1 MLLVALFMKSMY
13 IYSNMDSIIMKK
25 NKVMAGYHMLMI
37 LSEADG
43 KFGKSEGKIIID
55 YLKKAFPFKLDL
67 DREMEE
73 LSALPK
79 EDYFLHFNNAMNDF
93 YEDSTP
99 KERNSFLK
107 CAVKVVKA
115 DKKITPEENKYLKE
129 LFFAWESE
137 YEE

>member
-1 MLLVALFMKSMY
+1 METT
-13 IYSNMDSIIMKK
+13 MKK

-37 LSEADG
+37 LSEVDG
-43 KFGKSEGKIIID
+43 KFSKSEGKIIVD
-55 YLKKAFPFKLDL
+55 YLKKAFPYKLNL
-67 DREMEE
+67 DNEMEE

-79 EDYFLHFNNAMNDF
+79 ADYFLHFNNAMNDF

-99 KERNSFLK
+99 KERNSFLNF
-107 CAVKVVKA
+107 AVKMVKA
-115 DKKITPEENKYLKE
+115 DNKITPEENKYLKE

>member
-1 MLLVALFMKSMY
+1 MNVL
-13 IYSNMDSIIMKK
+13 MKK
-25 NKVMAGYHMLMI
+25 NRVMAGYHMLMI
-37 LSEADG
+37 LSEVDG
-43 KFGKSEGKIIID
+43 EFAKSEGKIIVD
-55 YLKKAFPFKLDL
+55 YLKSAFPYKLNL
-67 DREMEE
+67 DNEMEE

-99 KERNSFLK
+99 KERNVFLK
-107 CAVKVVKA
+107 YAVKMVKA